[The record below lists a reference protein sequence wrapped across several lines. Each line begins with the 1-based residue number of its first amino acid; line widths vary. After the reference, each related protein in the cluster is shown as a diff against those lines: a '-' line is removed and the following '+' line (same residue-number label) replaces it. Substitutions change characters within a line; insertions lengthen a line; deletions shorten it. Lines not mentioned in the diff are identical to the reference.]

1 MPNSAAAAA
10 AGATVAEASGFDSL
24 HFLFRRKKLEK
35 KNPSLIC
42 FGFLGKLRIAY
53 SSVQIKTRI

>member
-1 MPNSAAAAA
+1 MVLNSALAAGAAAAE
-10 AGATVAEASGFDSL
+10 TTGFDSL

-42 FGFLGKLRIAY
+42 FGFLEN
-53 SSVQIKTRI
+53 